1 MRMMQISV
9 KTLDSQTK
17 VFTVPD
23 EVTTQEAKFYRIFDK
38 LHTTFQFYEHF
49 MAFLLHLI
57 YLVIHLTSKFTV
69 KHSLNSF

>member
-23 EVTTQEAKFYRIFDK
+23 EVTTQEAKFDK

-49 MAFLLHLI
+49 MAFLLHFI

>member
-23 EVTTQEAKFYRIFDK
+23 EVTSQEAKFYRIFDVFR
-38 LHTTFQFYEHF
+38 TTSQFYGRF
-49 MAFLLHLI
+49 MASFLHFIDLM
-57 YLVIHLTSKFTV
+57 VRVNSKFTV
-69 KHSLNSF
+69 KHSLNTF